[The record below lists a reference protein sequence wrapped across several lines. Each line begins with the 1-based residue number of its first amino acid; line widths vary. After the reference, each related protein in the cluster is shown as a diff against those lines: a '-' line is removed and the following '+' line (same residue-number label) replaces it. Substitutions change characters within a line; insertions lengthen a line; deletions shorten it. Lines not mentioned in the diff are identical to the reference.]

1 MKTWLKNCGKTL
13 SKHYMGILM
22 VAVIISSYAAFF
34 AAISDAAFWKVIAT
48 TPEPECC
55 AVCEERNGNR
65 YHAPVLVNLST
76 GTMRK
81 LEIYDSDPRRLG
93 EVAEEQRWDDWVF
106 TFIDGNATM
115 SWSSEDQTNI
125 AYIGEKV
132 GKFAPALFC
141 HDCRALLA
149 DTATEGYAL
158 LDVYDLENIQAYA
171 VENGAEY
178 TIRDYT
184 VSIYK
189 DKENGGLTAFSLI
202 MDEIGHEHFGPHGE
216 IVHQELLRRSCIEIS
231 YQKNCRCETGHL
243 SLYHNGSIIF

>member
-81 LEIYDSDPRRLG
+81 LEIYDSDPRRLW
-93 EVAEEQRWDDWVF
+93 EVTEEQRWDDWVF
-106 TFIDGNATM
+106 TFIDGNAVM

-132 GKFAPALFC
+132 GKFAPAPFC

-189 DKENGGLTAFSLI
+189 DKENGGLKV
-202 MDEIGHEHFGPHGE
+202 E
-216 IVHQELLRRSCIEIS
+216 V
-231 YQKNCRCETGHL
+231 TGHL
-243 SLYHNGSIIF
+243 FGSE